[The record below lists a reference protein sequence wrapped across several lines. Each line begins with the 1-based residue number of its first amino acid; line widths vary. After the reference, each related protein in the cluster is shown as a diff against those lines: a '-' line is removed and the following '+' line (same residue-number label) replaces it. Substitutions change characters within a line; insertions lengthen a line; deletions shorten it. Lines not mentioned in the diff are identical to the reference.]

1 MRNIRRAI
9 ASSRRVSEFYS
20 MRRRRKQQE
29 ERAKQTK
36 ETCPVCECTPC
47 DCHWGDQ

>member
-1 MRNIRRAI
+1 MRNIRRAV

-20 MRRRRKQQE
+20 MRRRRKQE
-29 ERAKQTK
+29 ESAKQAK
-36 ETCPVCECTPC
+36 ESCPVCECTPC

>member
-1 MRNIRRAI
+1 MRNIKKALRR
-9 ASSRRVSEFYS
+9 SRNLSEFYLLS
-20 MRRRRKQQE
+20 RGKKDMKKDQ
-29 ERAKQTK
+29 K

>member
-1 MRNIRRAI
+1 MKKEN
-9 ASSRRVSEFYS
+9 
-20 MRRRRKQQE
+20 K
-29 ERAKQTK
+29 KDNND

>member
-9 ASSRRVSEFYS
+9 TSSRRISEFYS
-20 MRRRRKQQE
+20 MRRKQQKKE
-29 ERAKQTK
+29 KQSK
-36 ETCPVCECTPC
+36 EVCPVCECTPC

>member
-20 MRRRRKQQE
+20 MRQRRKQE
-29 ERAKQTK
+29 KTKQSK
-36 ETCPVCECTPC
+36 EICPVCECTPC